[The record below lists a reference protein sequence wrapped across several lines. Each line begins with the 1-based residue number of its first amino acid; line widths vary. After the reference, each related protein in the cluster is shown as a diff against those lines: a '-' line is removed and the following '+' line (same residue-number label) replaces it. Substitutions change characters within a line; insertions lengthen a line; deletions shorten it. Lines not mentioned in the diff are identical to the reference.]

1 MKRTHTL
8 AILLTLFLLLL
19 SFAACDQSGDTPVTT
34 AEPATTEA
42 PTEEVTAAPTEAP
55 TEETTEAPT
64 EETTE
69 APTEPAEPDETNEEA
84 TSPIDPAKK
93 YREDWEDDDP
103 ENPFYNLIPVGKSYD
118 GKTTCYD
125 GRYDFGYAVAQTSDG
140 QYFYSVQEA
149 VWHIEEMGGGSI
161 HMREHTDICLYIE
174 MPDDYCDY
182 RLFYEFKNV
191 DFVFNFGQVYDD
203 CTPNAEG
210 INGYAYYSDLF
221 ILDGFNNL
229 GDTNVWIIKNE
240 EFTEPGRYLMIDEF
254 NDDPEYWF
262 LYQYV
267 QDGNLSDWPGLPLG
281 EFLPEN

>member
-1 MKRTHTL
+1 MKRFFL
-8 AILLTLFLLLL
+8 ILLALLTVIAT
-19 SFAACDQSGDTPVTT
+19 FPACTPD
-34 AEPATTEA
+34 A
-42 PTEEVTAAPTEAP
+42 PSD
-55 TEETTEAPT
+55 ETTDGVT
-64 EETTE
+64 EGTTVGDATE

>member
-1 MKRTHTL
+1 
-8 AILLTLFLLLL
+8 
-19 SFAACDQSGDTPVTT
+19 
-34 AEPATTEA
+34 
-42 PTEEVTAAPTEAP
+42 
-55 TEETTEAPT
+55 
-64 EETTE
+64 
-69 APTEPAEPDETNEEA
+69 
-84 TSPIDPAKK
+84 
-93 YREDWEDDDP
+93 
-103 ENPFYNLIPVGKSYD
+103 
-118 GKTTCYD
+118 
-125 GRYDFGYAVAQTSDG
+125 
-140 QYFYSVQEA
+140 
-149 VWHIEEMGGGSI
+149 
-161 HMREHTDICLYIE
+161 
-174 MPDDYCDY
+174 
-182 RLFYEFKNV
+182 
-191 DFVFNFGQVYDD
+191 VYDD